1 MDVIDYFVLIQGIDQ
16 IKLNEAV
23 FKRIDELRKKRN
35 WSYYKLSK
43 ISGVNK
49 NVFYNYKR
57 EPDKYLT
64 LQTCCKILAAFDM
77 PFSEFFDSE
86 LFDDLDKGV

>member
-1 MDVIDYFVLIQGIDQ
+1 M
-16 IKLNEAV
+16 KLNEAV
-23 FKRIDELRKKRN
+23 FKRIDELCKKRN
-35 WSYYKLSK
+35 WSIYKPSK

-64 LQTCCKILAAFDM
+64 LHTCCKILAAFDM
-77 PFSEFFDSE
+77 SFAEFFDSD